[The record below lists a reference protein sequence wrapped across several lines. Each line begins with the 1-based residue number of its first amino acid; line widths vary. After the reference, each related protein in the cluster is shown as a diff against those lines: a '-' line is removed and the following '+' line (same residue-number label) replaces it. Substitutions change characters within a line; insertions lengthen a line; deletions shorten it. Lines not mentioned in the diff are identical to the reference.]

1 MLSVYSGA
9 VQERDFYAAAT
20 VGLPSNQPQMCQ
32 NCTPPANIAQ
42 AIKPNTKQ
50 AAESASDTNVT
61 ERRRRFVFAENC
73 GSIPSGDSMASPI
86 AEASALCLNLPN
98 ERTNAQ

>member
-9 VQERDFYAAAT
+9 VQERDFLCRCDRRAPFKPAPDVPELYAA
-20 VGLPSNQPQMCQ
+20 GRH
-32 NCTPPANIAQ
+32 
-42 AIKPNTKQ
+42 
-50 AAESASDTNVT
+50 SASDTNVT

-73 GSIPSGDSMASPI
+73 GSIPSSGSMASPI

-98 ERTNAQ
+98 ERTSWRTNAQ